1 MNFAKKILH
10 KFGLYS
16 KETVKRAYNI
26 GRREKFVFD
35 AGITNN
41 LTYGWLTTA
50 TSIDKDIRD
59 NLVAVRERARN
70 FAKNNALIKR
80 WLALCRANIVG
91 PDGIILQMNVRKY
104 IQPKTKNEVGQ
115 YEDDNYANE
124 LIETAWEDWC
134 KPQNCSVDGRY
145 SFRELCDLIVTGKK
159 RDGEAFIR
167 LVRNKSKYGLQL
179 QVIPPEAIDER
190 YNVKLANGNTVIMG
204 VEVDSWHRPVAYYVK
219 RYDPERA
226 IYGIQQFS
234 GNYDRIPATDII
246 HYFTAE
252 YPEQTRGISEM
263 SAIMLLLWHLS
274 GWVEAS
280 VVNARAAAAKG
291 LYFKT
296 DKDHPESYKGDL
308 EDEEG
313 NIIRMVQPGEAEQLP
328 PGVEPFL
335 VDPKYPHEQHG
346 PFYTSLTTEI
356 SAGLNVAY
364 SSLTNDLS
372 KANYGSQRQGLINER
387 DGWKTEHN
395 QFDIAVL
402 NKIFAEWLTMA
413 DLRGA
418 IKLPISEN
426 FDYYNQPT
434 WSHRTF
440 DWIDPVKDV
449 EAIRTQL
456 QLRMTSLF
464 DVVGS
469 RGKKLEQLFKD
480 IQEVERMAQK
490 YGITLNLYDK
500 PSETKTTEDSEENQ
514 LDEKNMLLNLGIA
527 QNGH

>member
-1 MNFAKKILH
+1 MKLYQKILQ

-16 KETVKRAYNI
+16 RSTVQRAYSI
-26 GRREKFVFD
+26 GRREKFFYD
-35 AGITNN
+35 AGVTNN
-41 LTYGWLTTA
+41 LTYGWLTSA
-50 TSIDKDIRD
+50 TSIDSDIRS
-59 NLVAVRERARN
+59 NLAAVRERARN

-80 WLALCRANIVG
+80 WLSLCRANIVG
-91 PDGIILQMNVRKY
+91 PDGITLQMNVRRY
-104 IQPKTKNEVGQ
+104 IQPRSKDEVGQ

-134 KPQNCSVDGRY
+134 KPQHCSVDGRY
-145 SFRELCDLIVTGKK
+145 SFRELCDLIVTQKK
-159 RDGEAFIR
+159 RDGEEFIR
-167 LVRNKSKYGLQL
+167 FVRNNSKYGLQL
-179 QVIPPEAIDER
+179 QLIPPEAVDEK
-190 YNVKLANGNTVIMG
+190 YNTKLSNGNTVIMG
-204 VEVDSWHRPVAYYVK
+204 VELDSWHRPVAYYVK

-226 IYGIQQFS
+226 LYGVQQFS
-234 GNYDRIPATDII
+234 GDYDRIPAADII

-263 SAIMLLLWHLS
+263 SAIMLSLWHLS

-296 DKDHPESYKGDL
+296 DKDHPEFYKGDL
-308 EDEEG
+308 EDEDS

-395 QFDIAVL
+395 QFDTAVL

-418 IKLPISEN
+418 IKLPIAEN

-480 IQEVERMAQK
+480 IQEVEKMAKK

-500 PSETKTTEDSEENQ
+500 PAPKEEEQPDEEEMFRELQ
-514 LDEKNMLLNLGIA
+514 LNT
-527 QNGH
+527 NGHAK